1 MPYGYSHVTPQLK
14 KCVKYAPGKSQFW
27 NMQHAIFIFPYLLI
41 FWDLQL
47 LFAQID
53 IVTFLG
59 LHFFTFFQFSWAVA
73 FSDLRFLYLFSIHIK
88 SYIFKLYFVHISN
101 RFKFVES
108 SRFRAFRHTH
118 TYIYIYIYIYTHIYI
133 YIYIYI
139 YTYIYIYIHTYI
151 YIYGSSSIHIQPTY
165 PLVNEHNYFQITM
178 SR

>member
-59 LHFFTFFQFSWAVA
+59 LHFLHFFNSHEQLHFQICVSYICFQFTSKVT
-73 FSDLRFLYLFSIHIK
+73 FSNYILFIFLIVLSLWNLADLGHSD
-88 SYIFKLYFVHISN
+88 
-101 RFKFVES
+101 
-108 SRFRAFRHTH
+108 TH
-118 TYIYIYIYIYTHIYI
+118 TYIYIYIHIYI
-133 YIYIYI
+133 YIYMDHLRSISNR
-139 YTYIYIYIHTYI
+139 HT
-151 YIYGSSSIHIQPTY
+151 
-165 PLVNEHNYFQITM
+165 LW
-178 SR
+178 